1 MKKTVFP
8 CSRLLLPAFLI
19 QQLLSYPAYSIT
31 IDYDGTDTSLLRP
44 DPRGYTSVKNSFYP
58 GSNSFN
64 GNAVNVSG
72 GTLVNVFGGVSSN
85 ANPFVTDTGNGTQ
98 DITGNTVNFS
108 GGTASYGIYGGYSI
122 NGNGTGNT
130 VNFSGGTVGNRI
142 VGSQT
147 MYGNANENIINFSGG
162 TVNNSAVYSGYSVA
176 GNNAVG
182 NIVTISGGTISNSR
196 ITGGLSNVS
205 ANGNT
210 VAISGGNIS
219 TSQIYGGNSDSAIG
233 NTVTI
238 SNGNISNSR
247 IFGGYTYSN
256 DASGNS
262 ITISGGT
269 ATDSTIYAGWSS
281 TGAATGNAVI
291 LKNAPDISGSTL
303 YGGYTSPL
311 GTSRD
316 NTLEVWTKGLSARN
330 VRYFQNYEF
339 ILPDGTQNGDT
350 VLNLSDSGGTDLSN
364 TKVGVAIAS
373 GARVALQAGDRV
385 HLITNANGVTSTGV
399 TQTSMTGRQGISLQY
414 DFGLESGS
422 TWLDAVLKNIRT
434 DPAVGI
440 FNNGRTATLGF
451 VNQGTDFALDQNL
464 ECSVNEDGTVD
475 RFCLYGAVGG
485 SDLRY
490 DMGGEGAHGTTS
502 GTHWVLGLRGK
513 LESEKDYELTGA
525 IFTEAGWGNLDERNH
540 YAKGSGDTHYYGIG
554 ATGQYRKK
562 EGLLRGSYAQVN
574 AKTGRVSTD
583 FDSNLRDANGTQAGY
598 DKTATYYGAGLKA
611 GYQWDINSNYL
622 LDTYMG
628 YQWMHIKGFDASIAG
643 DPYRFEDINSH
654 RTRLGARLEYRN
666 NEQYRPYIG
675 LAWEHEFSGNA
686 RGTAYG
692 YEIDKTSLKGD
703 TGIGEIGVRFSPA
716 EKSPW
721 TVDVAVRGYVGQREG
736 AMGNLVINYKF

>member
-1 MKKTVFP
+1 MKKKIIFSYPT
-8 CSRLLLPAFLI
+8 LLLSALLI

-31 IDYDGTDTSLLRP
+31 IDYDGTDTSLLRVDTRNSSSTIP
-44 DPRGYTSVKNSFYP
+44 DSLYP
-58 GSNSFN
+58 GSNNFN
-64 GNAVNVSG
+64 GNTVNILGGTLDYVYGGVSSNINALVTDTGDGTQDVTGNTVNVSG
-72 GTLVNVFGGVSSN
+72 GNVGGVLGGVTRTGN
-85 ANPFVTDTGNGTQ
+85 ANDNTLNISGGNFSYWVRAGVSDYGDTNNNSIVFSEGTTGELFAGYAPQGNAV
-98 DITGNTVNFS
+98 GNTI
-108 GGTASYGIYGGYSI
+108 TI
-122 NGNGTGNT
+122 
-130 VNFSGGTVGNRI
+130 SGGTVTW
-142 VGSQT
+142 VH
-147 MYGNANENIINFSGG
+147 
-162 TVNNSAVYSGYSVA
+162 A
-176 GNNAVG
+176 GIGDGKAINNA
-182 NIVTISGGTISNSR
+182 VTISGGTVN
-196 ITGGLSNVS
+196 GGYIE
-205 ANGNT
+205 AG
-210 VAISGGNIS
+210 SGS
-219 TSQIYGGNSDSAIG
+219 TDAIG
-233 NTVTI
+233 NT
-238 SNGNISNSR
+238 
-247 IFGGYTYSN
+247 
-256 DASGNS
+256 

-269 ATDSTIYAGWSS
+269 VMNSNIYAGRSGI
-281 TGAATGNAVI
+281 GAATGNAVI

-303 YGGYTSPL
+303 YGGYTSSF
-311 GTSRD
+311 GTSSD
-316 NTLEVWTKGLSARN
+316 NTLQVWTKGLSARN
-330 VRYFQNYEF
+330 VSYFQNYEF

-364 TKVGVAIAS
+364 TKVGVAIVS

-399 TQTSMTGRQGISLQY
+399 IQTSMTGRQGISLQY

-490 DMGGEGAHGTTS
+490 DMGGEGAHGNTT

-574 AKTGRVSTD
+574 AKIGRVSTD

-675 LAWEHEFSGNA
+675 LVWEHEFSGNA

-721 TVDVAVRGYVGQREG
+721 TVDVAVKGYVGQREG